1 MAGVEWIRIMTDMFD
16 NRKIKY
22 IRTLPEGNNIVL
34 IWVMLL
40 TMAGRCNAG
49 GMIFLTENIPYNT
62 KMLSDELGFEENVVT
77 LAIATLERLNMII
90 ADSGFLCIAGW
101 EEHQNADGLEK
112 IREQTRKRV
121 HNYRNK
127 KKEIPC
133 NNSENTEKNEDVT
146 ECNVTERYNV
156 TLRNATEEEK
166 EIDKDIKKESK
177 ERKISPARSDDT
189 DFEKLWDF
197 TFSVY
202 PKKSG
207 AATAKEEWMKK
218 LVPVLPENRFDV
230 AKLIYEGVKEYLSDY
245 SQKNRDDP
253 DYKYIPKFARWLSE
267 DAVYWI
273 KFVEEKQR
281 SDSS

>member
-1 MAGVEWIRIMTDMFD
+1 MAGVEWIRITTDMFD

-62 KMLSDELGFEENVVT
+62 KMLADELGFEENVVT
-77 LAIATLERLNMII
+77 LAIATLERLTMITT
-90 ADSGFLCIAGW
+90 DSGFLCITGW

-121 HNYRNK
+121 QNYRNK
-127 KKEIPC
+127 KKEIPF
-133 NNSENTEKNEDVT
+133 NNAENTEKNEYVT
-146 ECNVTERYNV
+146 DCNDTCNVTV
-156 TLRNATEEEK
+156 TQCNATEEEK

-189 DFEKLWDF
+189 DFEKLWDY

-218 LVPVLPENRFDV
+218 LVPILPDNRFAV
-230 AKLIYEGVKEYLSDY
+230 AKLIYEAEKAYLDDY
-245 SQKNRDDP
+245 VQKNRDDP
-253 DYKYIPKFARWLSE
+253 DYKYIPKFAKWLSD
-267 DAVYWI
+267 DADYWI
-273 KFVEEKQR
+273 RVVEKKTKE
-281 SDSS
+281 